1 MSVSSPLCQSLGGDL
16 RARKSEVREM
26 HGDVR
31 CSTDI
36 RLGTVNPFLFMNA
49 ARESQCLEGVS
60 ER

>member
-16 RARKSEVREM
+16 SARKSEVREM

-31 CSTDI
+31 SSADI
-36 RLGTVNPFLFMNA
+36 RLGAVNPFFMFA